1 MGRNNP
7 DLKNEMESGY
17 RRQENYQVAQWNR
30 LTCSVIRSN
39 THSRFPQPKII
50 QSPSTDNLNPVVF
63 KQLRHLPT
71 KSIPIRYGNYIKAA
85 STDEKR
91 YRVREKNWLRRL
103 RARNKKK
110 KKLPPLPRDHVGDSR
125 IYYKRTYNIDLF
137 DYKVRKLFNVSS
149 IP

>member
-7 DLKNEMESGY
+7 DLKNEMESKY
-17 RRQENYQVAQWNR
+17 RRQDNYVTTTRLPNNSVIRPYFKQYGSLTFDIVRSPQQVARWNR

-39 THSRFPQPKII
+39 TRSRFSQPKII
-50 QSPSTDNLNPVVF
+50 QSPSTDNPNPVVF

-71 KSIPIRYGNYIKAA
+71 KSIPIRYGKYIKAA

-110 KKLPPLPRDHVGDSR
+110 KKLPPLP
-125 IYYKRTYNIDLF
+125 
-137 DYKVRKLFNVSS
+137 
-149 IP
+149 